1 MKKLSLIV
9 LSLSSMFILSG
20 CTPQDRDGWFYETF
34 TKPMDLLLKYI
45 YDIVGSWGVAIVIV
59 TLIMRIIIMPFMLK
73 NYKQQRLARIGQEKA
88 KPELDVIRTKLEE
101 LKKEEVRAISKE
113 DKLKVRTAQME
124 LQREQFAVM
133 KKHNANP
140 MSLAGCLPLLIQA
153 PFLTGIYFTLINP
166 LYSSGIVDS
175 TFLGVFNLGTRS
187 YVLPIIAFIV
197 YGIQTKLTLQL
208 MPTNVQPGQE
218 ALAEQMKL
226 MQWITPVM
234 LAFISFVTAG
244 AVAVYYIV
252 GGIFLIGQTYLGY
265 KLYPPYKPEKEE
277 KTNFDP
283 NKVTLVSNKK
293 KKK

>member
-20 CTPQDRDGWFYETF
+20 CSPQDRDGWFYETF

-45 YDIVGSWGVAIVIV
+45 YDLVGSWGIAIVVI
-59 TLIMRIIIMPFMLK
+59 TLIMRIIVMPFMFK
-73 NYKQQRLARIGQEKA
+73 NYKQQRLAKIGQEKA
-88 KPELDVIRTKLEE
+88 KPELDVIKVKLEE
-101 LKKEEVRAISKE
+101 LKKEEVRAITKE
-113 DKLKVRTAQME
+113 DKLKVRSQQME
-124 LQREQFAVM
+124 LQKEQFAIM
-133 KKHNANP
+133 KKYNANP
-140 MSLAGCLPLLIQA
+140 MSLSGCLPLLIQA
-153 PFLTGIYFTLINP
+153 PFLTGIYFTLVNP
-166 LYSSGIVDS
+166 LYSAGIVES
-175 TFLGVFNLGTRS
+175 TFLGYFNLGTRS

-197 YGIQTKLTLQL
+197 YAYQTKLNLKL

-218 ALAEQMKL
+218 AMAEQMK
-226 MQWITPVM
+226 MIQWITPVM
-234 LAFISFVTAG
+234 IAMISFIMAG

-265 KLYPPYKPEKEE
+265 KLYPPIKPEKVE
-277 KTNFDP
+277 KINFDS